1 MKLNTKGLVEADSV
15 RNAERVVVKRKENE
29 TIKLRLVKT
38 RIQRKVEIGQVAII
52 NDREFLRVDSRKF
65 KGYYWIEI
73 E

>member
-15 RNAERVVVKRKENE
+15 RNAQRVVIKRKESE

-38 RIQRKVEIGQVAII
+38 KIQQKVEIGQVAVISA
-52 NDREFLRVDSRKF
+52 REFLRVDSRKF
-65 KGYYWIEI
+65 KGYHWIEI

>member
-15 RNAERVVVKRKENE
+15 RNAERVVIKRKENE

-38 RIQRKVEIGQVAII
+38 KIQQKVEISQVAVISA
-52 NDREFLRVDSRKF
+52 REFLRVDSRKF